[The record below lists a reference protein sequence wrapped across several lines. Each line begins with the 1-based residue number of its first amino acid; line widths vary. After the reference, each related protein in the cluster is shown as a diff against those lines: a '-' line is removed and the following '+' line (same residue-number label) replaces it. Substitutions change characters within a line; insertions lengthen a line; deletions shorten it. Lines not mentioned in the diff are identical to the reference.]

1 MKTLILSFL
10 ILLIFG
16 IPYLSSMN
24 QYVIKIAM
32 TNNFYDKNNVQ
43 TFPTDF
49 NLSFHSGFNYA

>member
-16 IPYLSSMN
+16 IPYLSSID
-24 QYVIKIAM
+24 QYVTEIAM
-32 TNNFYDKNNVQ
+32 MNNFYDKYNVQ

-49 NLSFHSGFNYA
+49 NLSFHSEFNYA

>member
-10 ILLIFG
+10 ILQIFG

-24 QYVIKIAM
+24 QYVIKIAV

-49 NLSFHSGFNYA
+49 NFSFHSGFNYA